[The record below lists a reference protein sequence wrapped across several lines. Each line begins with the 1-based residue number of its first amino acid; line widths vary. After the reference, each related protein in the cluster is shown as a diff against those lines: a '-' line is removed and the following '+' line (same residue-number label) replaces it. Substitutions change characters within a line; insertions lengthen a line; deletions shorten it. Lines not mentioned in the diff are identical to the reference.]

1 MDYREVDNKL
11 ESLMSEIV
19 TDIQV
24 IHDGGVV
31 TKLKNDD
38 SIILGGSDLA
48 IDMSK
53 KSLELSELLRLIEQ
67 EEM

>member
-19 TDIQV
+19 RDIQV

-31 TKLKNDD
+31 TKFKNDD

-48 IDMSK
+48 IDMAK
-53 KSLELSELLRLIEQ
+53 KSLELSELLRRIEQ